1 MGQVGSDLCW
11 LKNHLWNGWW
21 WETWFE
27 SNICKVYG
35 VNWWI
40 IRFGKIQHLTSYNS
54 TIISPGFLYFF
65 FWFRFIDL
73 WHKEKNSLHVGFF
86 WGVVGGEL
94 AVDDMNDF
102 NFQCNHVIEL
112 VVMSSFYHELVEY
125 LIFVSYA
132 LQHDLFENILLWR
145 WTYCEHEWMNCAYNK
160 ISDCIFISIYDIWS
174 VEAIG
179 VGYF

>member
-1 MGQVGSDLCW
+1 M
-11 LKNHLWNGWW
+11 
-21 WETWFE
+21 
-27 SNICKVYG
+27 
-35 VNWWI
+35 
-40 IRFGKIQHLTSYNS
+40 TSYNS

-132 LQHDLFENILLWR
+132 LQNDLFENILL
-145 WTYCEHEWMNCAYNK
+145 
-160 ISDCIFISIYDIWS
+160 
-174 VEAIG
+174 
-179 VGYF
+179 